1 MIDESD
7 RDSDTFITFGC
18 SIAVFALIFSKQIKS
33 QGEIPCDNT
42 NKIIAY
48 MLKFRCR
55 WTCSMFSYSVH
66 FSLFFSDSGLICDS
80 MREFLSS
87 KVA

>member
-33 QGEIPCDNT
+33 QGEIPCNNT

-48 MLKFRCR
+48 VEVQM
-55 WTCSMFSYSVH
+55 SMDMFNV
-66 FSLFFSDSGLICDS
+66 FFFCTLLTFFFGQWANL
-80 MREFLSS
+80 
-87 KVA
+87 